1 MIEVGETEVIY
12 YFTTAWSPPEGVI
25 HKLRKLYPEA
35 SITAFYDEPGVG
47 IAGYL

>member
-1 MIEVGETEVIY
+1 MIEVCDTEVIY
-12 YFTTAWSPPEGVI
+12 YFTTAGSPPEGVI
-25 HKLRKLYPEA
+25 HELRRMYPDA